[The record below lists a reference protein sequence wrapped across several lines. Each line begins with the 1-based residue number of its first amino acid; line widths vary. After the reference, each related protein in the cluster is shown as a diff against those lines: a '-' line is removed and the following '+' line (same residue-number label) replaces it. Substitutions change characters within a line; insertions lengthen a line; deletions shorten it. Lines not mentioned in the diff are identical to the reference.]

1 MPKRRLQVGDR
12 VASFTLK
19 NQSGKDF
26 SIDELLGNK
35 NLVIYFYPKD
45 ETKVCTAQA
54 CGFRDAYEEF
64 KDLDCEVIGISSDNE
79 KSHQKFIANHKLPFI
94 LLSDAEKSVRKLF
107 GVPKDLF
114 GLLPGRYTY
123 ITDKEGVIIK
133 IFNSAFS
140 AGGHIEEALKALK
153 A

>member
-1 MPKRRLQVGDR
+1 MPKKRLQVGDR
-12 VASFTLK
+12 LPSFTLK
-19 NQSGKDF
+19 AQNGKDF
-26 SIDELLGNK
+26 SIDELLGKRNI
-35 NLVIYFYPKD
+35 VVYFYPKD
-45 ETKVCTAQA
+45 DTKVCTAQA

-64 KDLDCEVIGISSDNE
+64 KDLGCEVVGISSDNE
-79 KSHQKFIANHKLPFI
+79 KSHQKFMANHKLPFI
-94 LLSDAEKSVRKLF
+94 LLSDTEKSVRKLF

-123 ITDKEGVIIK
+123 IINKEGVIIK

-140 AGGHIEEALKALK
+140 AVGHIAEALKALK

>member
-1 MPKRRLQVGDR
+1 MSKKGLQVGDK
-12 VASFTLK
+12 VPSFTLK
-19 NQSGKDF
+19 NQSGDDF
-26 SIDELLGNK
+26 SVAELIGK
-35 NLVIYFYPKD
+35 KSLVIYFYPKD

-64 KDLDCEVIGISSDNE
+64 KDLGCEVIGISSDNE
-79 KSHQKFIANHKLPFI
+79 KSHQKFIVNHKLPFI
-94 LLSDAEKSVRKLF
+94 LLSDTEKSVRKLF

-123 ITDKEGVIIK
+123 IANKEGLIIK

-140 AGGHIEEALKALK
+140 ADGHIEEALKALK
-153 A
+153 